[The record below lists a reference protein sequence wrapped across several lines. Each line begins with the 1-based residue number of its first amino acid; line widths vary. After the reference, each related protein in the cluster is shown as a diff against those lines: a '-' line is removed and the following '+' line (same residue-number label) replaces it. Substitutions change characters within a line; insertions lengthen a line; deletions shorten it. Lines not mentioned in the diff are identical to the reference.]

1 MHFAAFLA
9 AVLCVYWLLPGRRI
23 QNAALVGAS
32 LVFYCWG
39 DARFVGLVLLCAA
52 TGFVCGI
59 AMEGHRRHARRILLA
74 GAAIAFGILFTFKY
88 FDFFIESVTSL
99 SRAVGFEW
107 APATLGLLLPIGISF
122 FTFQTVGYMI
132 DVYRREIEAER
143 DPIDFLLF
151 VMFFPQLVA
160 GPIERAGNLL
170 RQIKAPRKI
179 DGEDIRE
186 GVEIG
191 LRGLVK
197 KLVVADN
204 LAPIVDPLFAQPQLS
219 GPLVFVACLGFAF
232 QIYCDFSGYTD
243 MARGVARLLGFR
255 LSLNFRNPY
264 LATSPTDFW
273 RRWHMTLST
282 WFRDYVFIPLGGSR
296 RTPGR
301 TALNLFTTFVLSGL
315 WHGASWNFLLWG
327 GFHGLALVA
336 HKHWSASRLAVRLR
350 AERSYPAIA
359 WLGNFALVLYG
370 WMLFRV
376 SGFDA
381 IAAYTHAL
389 AFDGRHAELALLLFA
404 RLLPFIA
411 LTAFVDWTEWAKP
424 RPRVGVFAWLPRPV
438 PVALILTAFVF
449 GAEHGGAFI
458 YFKF

>member
-1 MHFAAFLA
+1 
-9 AVLCVYWLLPGRRI
+9 
-23 QNAALVGAS
+23 
-32 LVFYCWG
+32 
-39 DARFVGLVLLCAA
+39 
-52 TGFVCGI
+52 
-59 AMEGHRRHARRILLA
+59 
-74 GAAIAFGILFTFKY
+74 
-88 FDFFIESVTSL
+88 
-99 SRAVGFEW
+99 
-107 APATLGLLLPIGISF
+107 
-122 FTFQTVGYMI
+122 
-132 DVYRREIEAER
+132 
-143 DPIDFLLF
+143 
-151 VMFFPQLVA
+151 MFFPQLVA